1 MYAEMFALP
10 FLLTSVW
17 FLVRYFEN
25 AVRDEAFI
33 LYGIDAALVFLIYP
47 KSLILWLV
55 AGLVLFIFNI
65 QHRQVTRGIYQLLAT
80 IFGFLLILYAVGYYA
95 FEAQILGTAI
105 QQTFLY
111 NLQLDF
117 HHSYLYLALAIVS
130 VFLLLSGFFK
140 SFIQMVFS
148 FKQGRHT
155 YIKVL
160 LLLTFLV
167 QCVFIIG
174 NANFQWSQLILLLPY
189 GFAMSVVYLR
199 DEDVEDYSGYLRRQF
214 FLPLAI
220 CLGIIA
226 QPVYLY
232 LVQGDLR
239 TDREQV
245 ANYID
250 EQTKDSDKIYV
261 WDNSASIYLSSQR
274 LSAATITTAE
284 PYLNTDDNKNSLM
297 YDINKNEAK
306 FVVVNKNLPILDEI
320 KTNLESQYQ
329 SVQTTDYF
337 TIYQKNE

>member
-1 MYAEMFALP
+1 
-10 FLLTSVW
+10 
-17 FLVRYFEN
+17 
-25 AVRDEAFI
+25 
-33 LYGIDAALVFLIYP
+33 
-47 KSLILWLV
+47 
-55 AGLVLFIFNI
+55 
-65 QHRQVTRGIYQLLAT
+65 
-80 IFGFLLILYAVGYYA
+80 
-95 FEAQILGTAI
+95 
-105 QQTFLY
+105 
-111 NLQLDF
+111 
-117 HHSYLYLALAIVS
+117 
-130 VFLLLSGFFK
+130 
-140 SFIQMVFS
+140 MVFS

-199 DEDVEDYSGYLRRQF
+199 DEDVEDHRGYLRRQF

-226 QPVYLY
+226 QPAYLY

-245 ANYID
+245 ANYIG